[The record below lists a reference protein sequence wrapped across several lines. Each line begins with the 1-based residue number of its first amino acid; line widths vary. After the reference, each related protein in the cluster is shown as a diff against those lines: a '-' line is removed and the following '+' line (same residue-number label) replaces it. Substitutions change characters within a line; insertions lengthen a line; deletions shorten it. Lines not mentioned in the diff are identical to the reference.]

1 MIPTRPL
8 SILLHL
14 STHVIEPMSLC
25 PTLQKAKT
33 QNVRVWSK
41 ERFIDGEGANPEFE
55 DPSNASNLSLVLLC
69 GMFYI

>member
-33 QNVRVWSK
+33 QNVSVWSE
-41 ERFIDGEGANPEFE
+41 ERFTDQE
-55 DPSNASNLSLVLLC
+55 DTD
-69 GMFYI
+69 